1 MKFDIRMLA
10 LSALLISSS
19 AHARV
24 SVETV
29 TTITADDSINSIN
42 SIDQVVDI
50 FVEIITGKRDIIV
63 FERIVAQVGDASLK
77 AKLINF
83 FKEVKKLVCDEGIK
97 AFKIQV
103 IAARQLGVSAA
114 QNLTAKLLKLRK
126 ELEANEDKF
135 LEFIKI
141 SEIQ

>member
-29 TTITADDSINSIN
+29 TTITADDSISSIK

-63 FERIVAQVGDASLK
+63 FERIVAQVDDASLK

-83 FKEVKKLVCDEGIK
+83 FKEVKTLVRNEGIK